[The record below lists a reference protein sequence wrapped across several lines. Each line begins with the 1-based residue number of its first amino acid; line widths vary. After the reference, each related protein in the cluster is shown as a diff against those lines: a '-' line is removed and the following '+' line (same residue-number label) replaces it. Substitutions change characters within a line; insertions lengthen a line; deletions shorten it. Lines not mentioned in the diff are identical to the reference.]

1 MTLPQNAPNLIETM
15 RAEQGVVPL
24 LDWHMARLQASATA
38 LGYARP
44 NAALLARVQTE
55 AEALGDIDAGAHRL
69 RLLWSADGTATLT
82 AAALPALAPDPQVQ
96 WASTTLDSNAPL
108 LRHKTTHRPWYA
120 ADTEWLTAH
129 PDVFD
134 LLYLNEREELC
145 EGTRSNVYVE
155 IDGAWLTPA
164 VASGCLPGVQRG
176 ALMAEGRVKEAT
188 ITPALL
194 ERATRLRLSNALR
207 GWFDV
212 RLT

>member
-15 RAEQGVVPL
+15 RAEHGVVQL

-44 NAALLARVQTE
+44 NAALLARVQAE
-55 AEALGDIDAGAHRL
+55 AEALGDIDASAHRL
-69 RLLWSADGTATLT
+69 RLLWSADGTVTLT

-96 WASTTLDSNAPL
+96 WASTRLDSNALL

-120 ADTEWLTAH
+120 ADTDWLTAH

-134 LLYLNEREELC
+134 LLYLNERDELC
-145 EGTRSNVYVE
+145 EGTRSNVYLE
-155 IDGAWLTPA
+155 IDGVWLTPA

-176 ALMAEGRVKEAT
+176 ALMYEGRVKEAT
-188 ITPALL
+188 ITPDLL
-194 ERATRLRLSNALR
+194 KRATRLRLSNALR

>member
-1 MTLPQNAPNLIETM
+1 MTQPHNAPNLIETM

-38 LGYARP
+38 LDYARP
-44 NAALLARVQTE
+44 NAGLLARVQAE
-55 AEALGDIDAGAHRL
+55 AEALGDIDASAHRL

-82 AAALPALAPDPQVQ
+82 AAALPALAPDPQVR
-96 WASTTLDSNAPL
+96 WASTRLDSNTLL

-134 LLYLNEREELC
+134 LLYLNERDELC
-145 EGTRSNVYVE
+145 EGTRSNVYLE

-176 ALMAEGRVKEAT
+176 VLMSEGRVKEAT
-188 ITPALL
+188 ITPERL
-194 ERATRLRLSNALR
+194 EQATRLRLSNALR